1 MRRRCKKGIR
11 TIDWNEHLPPLGTV
25 AMDFSASRWP
35 ITHSQFGALKVKDAV
50 VDQFHERFGVRPSVD
65 LERPSI
71 RINVYVDQDQA
82 AVSIDLAGQ
91 SLHRRGYRNER
102 VEAPLKENLAAAI
115 LLCAGWPMLA
125 TAGKSLLRPMCGP
138 GMLPSEALLM
148 VGGVAP
154 GLTRDYFHFLDW
166 RQHDAAQWTALIEET
181 HARRQPGLKGVP
193 R

>member
-1 MRRRCKKGIR
+1 M
-11 TIDWNEHLPPLGTV
+11 PPLGTV
-25 AMDFSASRWP
+25 AVDFSASRSP

-102 VEAPLKENLAAAI
+102 VEALLKENLGAAS
-115 LLCAGWPMLA
+115 LLCAGWPILA
-125 TAGKSLLRPMCGP
+125 TTGKSLLRPMCGP